1 MIVHFKHR
9 GLELFFTKGSF
20 RGIPA
25 QFTLRLERLLD
36 RLEAATFPKDMDL
49 PGYKFHELKGRRK
62 GIYAVTVSG
71 NWRLTFE
78 FNRDDVVNVDLE
90 DYH

>member
-25 QFTLRLERLLD
+25 QFASRLERLLD

-90 DYH
+90 DYN

>member
-25 QFTLRLERLLD
+25 QFASRLERLLD

-49 PGYKFHELKGRRK
+49 PGYKFHALKGRRK

>member
-25 QFTLRLERLLD
+25 QFASRLERLLD

>member
-1 MIVHFKHR
+1 MIVHFKHC

-25 QFTLRLERLLD
+25 QFASRLERLLD

-49 PGYKFHELKGRRK
+49 PGYKFHALKGRRK

>member
-25 QFTLRLERLLD
+25 QFASRLERLLD
-36 RLEAATFPKDMDL
+36 RLEVATFPKDMDL